1 MRKVNENGACDCGG
15 CSTAEPLENSSEE
28 EEEDRGRESACERS
42 EDCEKTSND
51 DGAAASSLIGEC
63 STDDLPGAEADEE
76 RSEGEADGACARRL
90 LSSLQKSL
98 TILCWLK
105 DVCTAAKLA

>member
-15 CSTAEPLENSSEE
+15 CSTAEPLENSSEK

-76 RSEGEADGACARRL
+76 CGEGEADGTTQIGRASCRER
-90 LSSLQKSL
+90 
-98 TILCWLK
+98 
-105 DVCTAAKLA
+105 V